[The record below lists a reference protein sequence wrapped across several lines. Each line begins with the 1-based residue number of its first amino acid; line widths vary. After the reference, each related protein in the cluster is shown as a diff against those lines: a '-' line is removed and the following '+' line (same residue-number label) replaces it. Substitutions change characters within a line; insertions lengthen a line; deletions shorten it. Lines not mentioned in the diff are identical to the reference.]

1 MVQWNGITVGAA
13 GRRPASRLLRNLNL
27 AEPLGALSGLF
38 AEAATAAAAVRATIL
53 VQAIRGTTRA
63 GIGEADGRFLAE
75 AATAAATVGAALL
88 VQAIRGTTRAGIG
101 EADGRFLTEAATA
114 AATVGAALLVQA
126 IRGTTGAG
134 VGQTDLFVL
143 ADAAEGIARVGT
155 AFFAVT
161 LGNAVYALAQIAEL
175 VLQ

>member
-88 VQAIRGTTRAGIG
+88 VQAIRGTT
-101 EADGRFLTEAATA
+101 
-114 AATVGAALLVQA
+114 
-126 IRGTTGAG
+126 GAG